1 MHSTIDYLDEWRN
14 TAAIAR
20 VAPYIDTI
28 EAASRRP
35 FPSALLKTI
44 KANCGSMLLKE
55 VRDKSDRETIWFYL
69 LAINQPS
76 RYCIEILQWYSQHR
90 KLSIYRV
97 HLAID
102 VIGIAP
108 DWSRDAVIEVFS
120 KLLHLRHR
128 RGTDHMRDE
137 AGTVY
142 SIEITAR
149 KSRPQKNTAF
159 YIASHSKI
167 TGECDAI
174 HFEIRLERK
183 RAVEAAEIIT
193 PADVIDIDPVA
204 FVRKHLTAKD
214 IGPVLWTI
222 IRRSIAA
229 HRPHPMMQT
238 EKRVRAMVRRTGLDH
253 ASTFAR
259 AFPKQFE
266 RVENWE
272 CLDVEETLN
281 WASADVPCDREVG
294 ELCSLLPPRRR
305 LHRERLVIRERL

>member
-1 MHSTIDYLDEWRN
+1 MSATIGDAAVADKTE
-14 TAAIAR
+14 AIAR
-20 VAPYIDTI
+20 VAPYVDTI
-28 EAASRRP
+28 EGASRRP
-35 FPSALLKTI
+35 FPSAILKAI

-55 VRDKSDRETIWFYL
+55 VRDKNDRETIWFYL

-76 RYCIEILQWYSQHR
+76 RYCIELLQWYSERR
-90 KLSIYRV
+90 KLSIYRL

-102 VIGIAP
+102 VIDIA
-108 DWSRDAVIEVFS
+108 DGWTRDDVIEVFS

-128 RGTDHMRDE
+128 RGTDHMHDE
-137 AGTVY
+137 EGTVY
-142 SIEITAR
+142 SIKIAGR

-159 YIASHSKI
+159 YIAPHSKI

-193 PADVIDIDPVA
+193 PQDVIDIDPVA
-204 FVRKHLTAKD
+204 FVGKHLTAKE
-214 IGPVLWTI
+214 IGPMLWTI
-222 IRRSIAA
+222 IQRSIAA

-238 EKRVRAMVRRTGLDH
+238 ERRIRAMVRRTGLDH

-266 RVENWE
+266 RLEHWDCIDVEN
-272 CLDVEETLN
+272 TLN
-281 WASADVPCDREVG
+281 WASVDVECDREVG
-294 ELCSLLPPRRR
+294 ELCSLLPRRPRP
-305 LHRERLVIRERL
+305 HRERLIIRERL